1 MKHKIFRS
9 FASALTIFAAASM
22 LTACH
27 DDDVTNVGIIPDTTF
42 TGLDNLKINYDGSQ
56 MVGKSAYF
64 YHEGN
69 SAVVTFYSKI
79 NPKDISSK
87 LDFLPVVQGPG
98 VLPGS
103 STLKLPLYLVQ
114 DGDHYSFSGSG
125 ETDFVTYSYS
135 GKVDNSEFDIDFSD
149 VKLKTANQGIAGTVW
164 QPVGVIPN
172 GEFTDSISN
181 LEFIPFGQ
189 KVLSINDLIDT
200 VLRTI
205 SFNNDGNIVVTY
217 LKTADGAPQPAQCP
231 LTMLQYIE
239 APGERL
245 QVYVNPTDLVS
256 QIILNNP
263 YHPELPEN
271 PFGQEAKTKSEQLTP
286 SKQLQEVINSMTSVF
301 AEGVPMKYEMSGDKL
316 LVYLDLQ
323 PILGQMA
330 ELLPNIPE
338 LSPELLAQLQPILAN
353 IESAKLGLEFHK
365 FQ

>member
-1 MKHKIFRS
+1 MKHKTLRS
-9 FASALTIFAAASM
+9 FGSLLTIFAAACM
-22 LTACH
+22 FTACN
-27 DDDVTNVGIIPDTTF
+27 DDDVTPITYIPDTTF
-42 TGLDNLKINYDGSQ
+42 TGLDQLKINYDGSQ

-64 YHEGN
+64 YQEWN

-87 LDFLPVVQGPG
+87 LDFLPTVQGPG
-98 VLPGS
+98 VLPGC

-114 DGDHYSFSGSG
+114 NGDHYSFSGSG

-135 GKVDNSEFDIDFSD
+135 GKVDNSELDINFSD

-164 QPVGVIPN
+164 QPAGIIPN
-172 GEFTDSISN
+172 GALTDSIAN
-181 LEFIPFGQ
+181 LDFIPFGQ
-189 KVLSINDLIDT
+189 QMLSINDVIDT
-200 VLRTI
+200 ILRTI

-245 QVYVNPTDLVS
+245 QVYVNPTDLIG

-271 PFGQEAKTKSEQLTP
+271 PFGEEAKTKSEQITP
-286 SKQLQEVINSMTSVF
+286 SQQLQEVIHSMTSVF
-301 AEGVPMKYEMSGDKL
+301 AEGVPMKYEMTGDKL

-323 PILGQMA
+323 PILGQIA
-330 ELLPNIPE
+330 EILPHVPELNPDHLAKLLP
-338 LSPELLAQLQPILAN
+338 ILENA
-353 IESAKLGLEFHK
+353 ESVKLGLEFHK